1 MSVNSHHLDHITEET
16 KMKREGEKFQ
26 SISGNSENRYPTFIL
41 LCLSYCFLSF
51 RVVSITLS
59 HRNHIK
65 ERSGTSAREERNSDI
80 FLGKGWRRTWN
91 HPLFGSVWLCLIA
104 FSKAWHHW
112 NHIIGKGR
120 QKGGGKACYFVGKS
134 ADISFVSCTVVFS
147 YLCLSLYTLSCLHY

>member
-1 MSVNSHHLDHITEET
+1 MILWHFVVVLSYVFVSVNSHHLDHIMEET

-80 FLGKGWRRTWN
+80 FL
-91 HPLFGSVWLCLIA
+91 
-104 FSKAWHHW
+104 
-112 NHIIGKGR
+112 R
-120 QKGGGKACYFVGKS
+120 QRLETDLKPS
-134 ADISFVSCTVVFS
+134 SFWFCVA
-147 YLCLSLYTLSCLHY
+147 LSHSLL